1 MAKRPAKPKK
11 IEARLG
17 QNEYHPQG
25 HPHDSEWEGADFVHV
40 RQGDEHVRL
49 VMNHPKE
56 YPLRESHPNWNGET
70 VWGDTWDSR
79 TQTQHTLWD
88 KPHGSAEKPKIT
100 GLFATPGAKNLVGTA
115 LGLAIEHSH
124 KRFGQTPTGSR
135 DLSEKSLPLVERL
148 NERLKEKGLETSP
161 TPWRPSNELTQGP
174 ENADATRM
182 TGKNAF
188 QNDWYKPVPDKAI
201 GSANHLMRGLYAGRH
216 LNKQQF
222 EQPEL
227 PL

>member
-1 MAKRPAKPKK
+1 MKKPKK

-17 QNEYHPQG
+17 QNEYF
-25 HPHDSEWEGADFVHV
+25 PHGVPYDPEAKPTDFVHV
-40 RQGDEHVRL
+40 RQGNEHVRL
-49 VMNHPKE
+49 QLQHPKE
-56 YPLRESHPNWNGET
+56 YPLRESHPTFNGDT
-70 VWGDTWDSR
+70 VWGKSTTDP

-88 KPHGSAEKPKIT
+88 RPYGSASKPEIT
-100 GLFATPGAKNLVGTA
+100 GLYATPGAKNLVGTA
-115 LGLAIEHSH
+115 IGLAIEHSH
-124 KRFGQTPTGSR
+124 KKFAQTPTGSE
-135 DLSEKSLPLVERL
+135 DLSKDSLPMVKRL
-148 NERLKEKGLETSP
+148 NERLKAKGLETSP
-161 TPWRPSNELTQGP
+161 TPWRPTNDISQGP

-182 TGKNAF
+182 QGTDAF
-188 QNDWYKPVPDKAI
+188 QNDWYKPLSSKEI